1 MKNACAYLMKNKVV
15 VGTLAA
21 WVVFLML
28 FSLFYGTSGLKEG
41 LDSILSP
48 APAPADPE
56 QVAGAPSGLV
66 FFQNNLSGPEY
77 CPSAY
82 STSTGCIK
90 LSAEQTKML
99 ATRGGNRT
107 CGVY

>member
-41 LDSILSP
+41 LDSLWSS
-48 APAPADPE
+48 APVPVDPE
-56 QVAGAPSGLV
+56 QVASAPSGLN
-66 FFQNNLSGPEY
+66 FFENSTASPEH

-82 STSTGCIK
+82 STSTGCIQ
-90 LSAEQTKML
+90 LNDYQTKML

-107 CGVY
+107 SGFY

>member
-1 MKNACAYLMKNKVV
+1 MKKACAYLMNNKVV
-15 VGTLAA
+15 VATLAA

-41 LDSILSP
+41 LDSIFAP
-48 APAPADPE
+48 APAPVEPE
-56 QVAGAPSGLV
+56 HPPGAPVGLV
-66 FFQNNLSGPEY
+66 FFENNLAGPEY

-90 LSAEQTKML
+90 LSAEQTKLL

-107 CGVY
+107 SGYY